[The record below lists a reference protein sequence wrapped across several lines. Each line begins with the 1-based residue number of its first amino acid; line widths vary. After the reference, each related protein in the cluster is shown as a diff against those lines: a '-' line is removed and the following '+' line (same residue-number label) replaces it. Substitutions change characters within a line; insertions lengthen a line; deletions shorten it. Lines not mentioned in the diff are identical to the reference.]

1 MDVLVPNN
9 GAYCARLARIV
20 KVLGRKLTTIDYS
33 EAQQV
38 SAADVDKA
46 LAADPSITH
55 VALVHCET
63 GAGVLNPLH
72 EVAQVVARHG
82 KGLIVDAMSSFGAI
96 DIDAS
101 KTPFDAVIAASG
113 KCLEGPPGMGFVIV
127 RKSVLEKCEGNAH
140 SLALDL
146 YDQWV
151 YMQKTTQWRFTPPT
165 HIVAALDEA
174 MTQYQE
180 EGGLAA
186 RGGRYARNCKALL
199 DGMRAMGFRSY
210 LPDDLQAPII
220 VTFHAPADPAYEFK
234 AFYQE
239 GKKRGYILYPG
250 ELTQLE
256 TFRVGCI
263 GHFGDAGIPG
273 AVAAVAD
280 ALQAMGVKQIS
291 VAEPA

>member
-1 MDVLVPNN
+1 
-9 GAYCARLARIV
+9 
-20 KVLGRKLTTIDYS
+20 
-33 EAQQV
+33 
-38 SAADVDKA
+38 
-46 LAADPSITH
+46 
-55 VALVHCET
+55 
-63 GAGVLNPLH
+63 
-72 EVAQVVARHG
+72 
-82 KGLIVDAMSSFGAI
+82 
-96 DIDAS
+96 
-101 KTPFDAVIAASG
+101 
-113 KCLEGPPGMGFVIV
+113 MGFVIV

-199 DGMRAMGFRSY
+199 DGMRAMGFRSN

-250 ELTQLE
+250 KLTQLE